1 MKIRDI
7 MTREPEVI
15 RPDASIQDAAQIM
28 KRLNVGSL
36 PVCNGR
42 KVLGMITDRDITT
55 RAMAERRDSNSTP
68 VKEIMSAEVYYCY
81 DDQDI
86 REAAE
91 VMSQYQIRRLPIVD
105 RDKNLVGIVSL
116 GDLSVDAG
124 SDKLSGGTLE
134 DISNPSKPE
143 R

>member
-15 RPDASIQDAAQIM
+15 RPDASIQEAAQIM
-28 KRLNVGSL
+28 KQLNVGSL
-36 PVCNGR
+36 PVCNGG

-55 RAMAERRDSNSTP
+55 RATAERRDSNSTP
-68 VKEIMSAEVYYCY
+68 VKEIMSAEVYYCF
-81 DDQDI
+81 DDQDV

-124 SDKLSGGTLE
+124 SDKLSGDTLE

>member
-15 RPDASIQDAAQIM
+15 RPDASIQEAAQIM
-28 KRLNVGSL
+28 KQLNVGSL

-55 RAMAERRDSNSTP
+55 RATAERRDSNSTP
-68 VKEIMSAEVYYCY
+68 VKEIMSAEVYYCF
-81 DDQDI
+81 DDQDV

-124 SDKLSGGTLE
+124 SDKLSGDTLE